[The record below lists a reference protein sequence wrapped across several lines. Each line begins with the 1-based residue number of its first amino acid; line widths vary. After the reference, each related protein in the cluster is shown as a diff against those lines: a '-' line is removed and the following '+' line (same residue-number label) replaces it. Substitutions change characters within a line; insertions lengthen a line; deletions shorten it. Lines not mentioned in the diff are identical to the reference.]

1 MTGMRNALRP
11 ASFTAGTLT
20 LLGTLYFAQGV
31 PFGFFTQALPV
42 VLRESGYSLVQI
54 SAAGV
59 LFLPWGLKFLWAPYV
74 DRYGTRRRWLLT
86 LQSAAAAI
94 ALALSFLDLSS
105 TLQWL
110 FLGIF
115 VMNAVSATQ
124 DIATDGIAVRTLS
137 VAQRGLGNGL
147 QVGAYRIGMVC
158 GGGVLLWLFS
168 FAGWRALFVAMAAL
182 LLIATIPV
190 WLMRGQLSAADAAGE
205 QDADAAG
212 ERDEVDAPARLA
224 ITWWYRLRRPGMFAF
239 IALIIGFKFGNSM
252 GSALV
257 RPFLSDSGL
266 TLGQIALVEGGV
278 SSVAAL
284 GGAAL
289 GAWLSFRYGRRNA
302 LLVGGV
308 SQTLSLGLYVAASM
322 GIGGFPLL
330 VTANITEHV
339 LGGAAT
345 VAVFALM
352 MDASEKR
359 FAGSDYTLIACA
371 VVFAQGAAGLAA
383 GVVGDLFGYTA
394 MFGSALVL
402 SGIGCAA
409 LIVALDRGVGPS
421 GLREVIATRRTA
433 RRRRHP
439 TIGH

>member
-1 MTGMRNALRP
+1 MTNAVRP

-20 LLGTLYFAQGV
+20 LLGALYFAQGV

-42 VLRESGYSLVQI
+42 VLRESGFSLVKI
-54 SAAGV
+54 SATGV
-59 LFLPWGLKFLWAPYV
+59 LFLPWALKFLWAPYV
-74 DRYGTRRRWLLT
+74 DRYGSRRRWLLS
-86 LQSAAAAI
+86 LQVSAAAV

-105 TLQWL
+105 TLRWL
-110 FLGIF
+110 FVGIF
-115 VMNAVSATQ
+115 VMNALSATQ
-124 DIATDGIAVRTLS
+124 DIATDGIAVRTLTA
-137 VAQRGLGNGL
+137 AQRGLGNGL

-158 GGGVLLWLFS
+158 GGGLLLWLFT
-168 FAGWRALFVAMAAL
+168 FAGWRVLFVAMA
-182 LLIATIPV
+182 LLIVLTTVPV
-190 WLMRGQLSAADAAGE
+190 WWMRRQLDAADEDSDPHAERPTPGKLAG
-205 QDADAAG
+205 A
-212 ERDEVDAPARLA
+212 
-224 ITWWYRLRRPGMFAF
+224 WWSRLRRPGMVAF
-239 IALIIGFKFGNSM
+239 ILLIIGFKFGNSM

-257 RPFLSDSGL
+257 GPFLSDSGL
-266 TLGQIALVEGGV
+266 SLPQIALVEGGL

-289 GAWLSFRYGRRNA
+289 GAWLSFRHGRRRA

-308 SQTLSLGLYVAASM
+308 SQTLSLALYVVASL

-359 FAGSDYTLIACA
+359 FAGSDYTLMACA
-371 VVFAQGAAGLAA
+371 IVFAQGAAGIAA
-383 GVVGDLFGYTA
+383 GVVGDLLGYTA

-402 SGIGCAA
+402 SGIGCA
-409 LIVALDRGVGPS
+409 LLLVAMDRGWGPE
-421 GLREVIATRRTA
+421 GLRQVVPPKI
-433 RRRRHP
+433 
-439 TIGH
+439 IVK

>member
-1 MTGMRNALRP
+1 MRNALRP

-124 DIATDGIAVRTLS
+124 DIATDGMAVRTLS

-257 RPFLSDSGL
+257 GPFLSDSGL

-421 GLREVIATRRTA
+421 GLREVIATRRTD

>member
-1 MTGMRNALRP
+1 MTGMTNAVRP

-20 LLGTLYFAQGV
+20 LLGALYFAQGL

-42 VLRESGYSLVQI
+42 VLRESGFSLVKI
-54 SAAGV
+54 SATGV
-59 LFLPWGLKFLWAPYV
+59 LFLPWALKFLWAPYV
-74 DRYGTRRRWLLT
+74 DRYGSRRRWLLS
-86 LQSAAAAI
+86 LQCSAAAV

-105 TLQWL
+105 TLRWL
-110 FLGIF
+110 FVGIF
-115 VMNAVSATQ
+115 VMNALSATQ

-137 VAQRGLGNGL
+137 AAQRGLGNGL

-158 GGGVLLWLFS
+158 GGGLLLWLFT
-168 FAGWRALFVAMAAL
+168 FAGWRVLFVAMA
-182 LLIATIPV
+182 LLIVLTTVPV
-190 WLMRGQLSAADAAGE
+190 WWMRTQLDAADAE
-205 QDADAAG
+205 SDRAA
-212 ERDEVDAPARLA
+212 EPETPVRLA
-224 ITWWYRLRRPGMFAF
+224 VAWWSRLRRPGMVAF
-239 IALIIGFKFGNSM
+239 ILLIIGFKFGNSM

-257 RPFLSDSGL
+257 GPFLSDSGL
-266 TLGQIALVEGGV
+266 SLPRIALVEGGL

-289 GAWLSFRYGRRNA
+289 GAWLSFRHGRRRA

-308 SQTLSLGLYVAASM
+308 SQTLSLALYVVASL
-322 GIGGFPLL
+322 GVGGFPLL

-359 FAGSDYTLIACA
+359 FAGSDYTLMACA
-371 VVFAQGAAGLAA
+371 IVFAQGAAGIAA

-402 SGIGCAA
+402 SGIGCAS
-409 LIVALDRGVGPS
+409 LLTALDRGWGPD
-421 GLREVIATRRTA
+421 GLQQVVSPKNLVR
-433 RRRRHP
+433 
-439 TIGH
+439 

>member
-1 MTGMRNALRP
+1 MRNALRP

-257 RPFLSDSGL
+257 GPFLSDSGL

-421 GLREVIATRRTA
+421 GLREVIATRRTD

>member
-1 MTGMRNALRP
+1 MTNAVRP

-20 LLGTLYFAQGV
+20 LLGALYFAQGL

-42 VLRESGYSLVQI
+42 VLRESGFSLVKI
-54 SAAGV
+54 SATGV
-59 LFLPWGLKFLWAPYV
+59 LFLPWALKFLWAPYV
-74 DRYGTRRRWLLT
+74 DRYGSRRRWLLT
-86 LQSAAAAI
+86 LQCSAAAV

-105 TLQWL
+105 TLRWL
-110 FLGIF
+110 FVGIF
-115 VMNAVSATQ
+115 VMNALSATQ
-124 DIATDGIAVRTLS
+124 DIATDGIAVRTLT
-137 VAQRGLGNGL
+137 AARRGLGNGL

-158 GGGVLLWLFS
+158 GGGLLLWLFT
-168 FAGWRALFVAMAAL
+168 FAGWRVLFVAMA
-182 LLIATIPV
+182 LLIVLTTVPV
-190 WLMRGQLSAADAAGE
+190 WWMRRQLDAADEDSDPHAERPTPGKLAG
-205 QDADAAG
+205 A
-212 ERDEVDAPARLA
+212 
-224 ITWWYRLRRPGMFAF
+224 WWSRLRRPGMVAF
-239 IALIIGFKFGNSM
+239 ILLIIGFKFGNSM

-257 RPFLSDSGL
+257 GPFLSDSGL
-266 TLGQIALVEGGV
+266 SLPQIALVEGGL

-289 GAWLSFRYGRRNA
+289 GAWLSFRHGRRRA

-308 SQTLSLGLYVAASM
+308 SQTLSLALYVVASL

-359 FAGSDYTLIACA
+359 FAGSDYTLMACA
-371 VVFAQGAAGLAA
+371 IVFAQGAAGIAA
-383 GVVGDLFGYTA
+383 GVVGDLLGYTA

-402 SGIGCAA
+402 SGIGCA
-409 LIVALDRGVGPS
+409 LLLVALDRGWGPE
-421 GLREVIATRRTA
+421 GLRQVVPPKI
-433 RRRRHP
+433 
-439 TIGH
+439 IVK

>member
-1 MTGMRNALRP
+1 MADMTNAVRP

-20 LLGTLYFAQGV
+20 LLGALYFAQGL

-42 VLRESGYSLVQI
+42 VLRESGFSLVKI
-54 SAAGV
+54 SATGV
-59 LFLPWGLKFLWAPYV
+59 LFLPWALKFLWAPYV
-74 DRYGTRRRWLLT
+74 DRYGSRRRWLLS
-86 LQSAAAAI
+86 LQCAAAVV

-105 TLQWL
+105 TLRWL
-110 FLGIF
+110 FVGIF
-115 VMNAVSATQ
+115 VMNALSATQ
-124 DIATDGIAVRTLS
+124 DIATDGIAVRTLTA
-137 VAQRGLGNGL
+137 AQRGLGNGL

-158 GGGVLLWLFS
+158 GGGLLLWLFT
-168 FAGWRALFVAMAAL
+168 FAGWRVLFVAMA
-182 LLIATIPV
+182 LLIALTTVPV
-190 WLMRGQLSAADAAGE
+190 WWMRRQLDAADAASDRHTE
-205 QDADAAG
+205 S
-212 ERDEVDAPARLA
+212 ESPVRLA
-224 ITWWYRLRRPGMFAF
+224 VAWWSRLRRPGMVAF
-239 IALIIGFKFGNSM
+239 ILLIIGFKFGNSM

-257 RPFLSDSGL
+257 GPFLSDSGL
-266 TLGQIALVEGGV
+266 SLPQIALVEGGL

-289 GAWLSFRYGRRNA
+289 GAWMTFRHGRRRA
-302 LLVGGV
+302 LLIGGV
-308 SQTLSLGLYVAASM
+308 SQTMSLALYVIASL

-330 VTANITEHV
+330 ITANITEHV

-359 FAGSDYTLIACA
+359 FAGSDYTLMACA
-371 VVFAQGAAGLAA
+371 VVFAQGAAGIAA

-409 LIVALDRGVGPS
+409 LLVALDRGWGPE
-421 GLREVIATRRTA
+421 GLRQVVPPKTFA
-433 RRRRHP
+433 
-439 TIGH
+439 G

>member
-1 MTGMRNALRP
+1 MTVMTNAVRP

-20 LLGTLYFAQGV
+20 LLGALYFAQGV

-42 VLRESGYSLVQI
+42 VLRESGFSLVKI
-54 SAAGV
+54 SATGV
-59 LFLPWGLKFLWAPYV
+59 LFLPWALKFLWAPYV
-74 DRYGTRRRWLLT
+74 DRYGSRRRWLLS
-86 LQSAAAAI
+86 LQVSAAAV

-105 TLQWL
+105 TLRWL
-110 FLGIF
+110 FVGIF
-115 VMNAVSATQ
+115 VMNALSATQ
-124 DIATDGIAVRTLS
+124 DIATDGIAVRTLTA
-137 VAQRGLGNGL
+137 AQRGLGNGL

-158 GGGVLLWLFS
+158 GGGLLLWLFT
-168 FAGWRALFVAMAAL
+168 FAGWRVLFVAMA
-182 LLIATIPV
+182 LLIVLTTVPV
-190 WLMRGQLSAADAAGE
+190 WWMRRQLDAADEDSDPHAERPTPGKLAG
-205 QDADAAG
+205 A
-212 ERDEVDAPARLA
+212 
-224 ITWWYRLRRPGMFAF
+224 WWSRLRRPGMVAF
-239 IALIIGFKFGNSM
+239 ILLIIGFKFGNSM

-257 RPFLSDSGL
+257 GPFLSDSGL
-266 TLGQIALVEGGV
+266 SLPQIALVEGGL

-289 GAWLSFRYGRRNA
+289 GAWLSFRHGRRRA

-308 SQTLSLGLYVAASM
+308 SQTLSLALYVVASL

-359 FAGSDYTLIACA
+359 FAGSDYTLMACA
-371 VVFAQGAAGLAA
+371 IVFAQGAAGIAA
-383 GVVGDLFGYTA
+383 GVVGDLLGYTA

-402 SGIGCAA
+402 SGIGCA
-409 LIVALDRGVGPS
+409 LLLVAMDRGWGPE
-421 GLREVIATRRTA
+421 GLRQVVPPKI
-433 RRRRHP
+433 
-439 TIGH
+439 IVK

>member
-42 VLRESGYSLVQI
+42 VLRESGYSLVHI

-124 DIATDGIAVRTLS
+124 DITTDGIAVRTLS

-168 FAGWRALFVAMAAL
+168 FAGWRTLFVAMAAL

-257 RPFLSDSGL
+257 GPFLSDSGL

-421 GLREVIATRRTA
+421 GLREVITPKASVN
-433 RRRRHP
+433 P
-439 TIGH
+439 

>member
-1 MTGMRNALRP
+1 MTGMTNAMRP
-11 ASFTAGTLT
+11 ASFTVGTLT
-20 LLGTLYFAQGV
+20 LLGALYFAQGL

-59 LFLPWGLKFLWAPYV
+59 LFLPWALKFLWAPYV

-86 LQSAAAAI
+86 LQSAAAAV

-110 FLGIF
+110 FVGIF
-115 VMNAVSATQ
+115 VMNALSATQ
-124 DIATDGIAVRTLS
+124 DIATDGIAVRTLT
-137 VAQRGLGNGL
+137 ARQRGLGNGL

-158 GGGVLLWLFS
+158 GGGLLLWLFS

-190 WLMRGQLSAADAAGE
+190 WRMRRQLSAADVMRDDEAG
-205 QDADAAG
+205 
-212 ERDEVDAPARLA
+212 DAPARLA
-224 ITWWYRLRRPGMFAF
+224 VTWWHRLRRPGVIAF
-239 IALIIGFKFGNSM
+239 IALIVGFKFGNSM

-257 RPFLSDSGL
+257 GPFLSDSGL

-289 GAWLSFRYGRRNA
+289 GAWMSFHYGRRNA
-302 LLVGGV
+302 LLMGGI
-308 SQTLSLGLYVAASM
+308 SQTVSLGLYVVASF
-322 GIGGFPLL
+322 GVGGFPLL
-330 VTANITEHV
+330 LTANITEHV

-359 FAGSDYTLIACA
+359 FAGSDYTLMACA
-371 VVFAQGAAGLAA
+371 IVFAQGAAGLAA

-409 LIVALDRGVGPS
+409 LIVALDRGAGPKE
-421 GLREVIATRRTA
+421 LRTVLADSAPRN
-433 RRRRHP
+433 
-439 TIGH
+439 

>member
-1 MTGMRNALRP
+1 MTNAVRP

-20 LLGTLYFAQGV
+20 LLGALYFAQGL

-42 VLRESGYSLVQI
+42 VLRESGFSLVEI
-54 SAAGV
+54 SATGV
-59 LFLPWGLKFLWAPYV
+59 LFAPWALKFLWAPYV
-74 DRYGTRRRWLLT
+74 DRYGSRRRWLLS
-86 LQSAAAAI
+86 LQCAAAVV

-105 TLQWL
+105 TLRWL
-110 FLGIF
+110 FVGIF
-115 VMNAVSATQ
+115 VMNAISATQ
-124 DIATDGIAVRTLS
+124 DIATDGIAVRTLTA
-137 VAQRGLGNGL
+137 AQRGLGNGL

-158 GGGVLLWLFS
+158 GGGLLLWLFT
-168 FAGWRALFVAMAAL
+168 FAGWRVLFVAMA
-182 LLIATIPV
+182 LLIVLTTIPV
-190 WLMRGQLSAADAAGE
+190 WWMRSQLDAADADSGRRAE
-205 QDADAAG
+205 SDTP
-212 ERDEVDAPARLA
+212 VRLA
-224 ITWWYRLRRPGMFAF
+224 VAWWTRLRRPGMAAF
-239 IALIIGFKFGNSM
+239 ILLIIGFKFGNSM

-257 RPFLSDSGL
+257 GPFLSDSGL
-266 TLGQIALVEGGV
+266 SLPQIALVEGGL

-289 GAWLSFRYGRRNA
+289 GAWLSFRHGRRRA
-302 LLVGGV
+302 LLIGGV
-308 SQTLSLGLYVAASM
+308 SQTLSLALYVVASL

-359 FAGSDYTLIACA
+359 FAGSDYTLMACA
-371 VVFAQGAAGLAA
+371 VVFAQGAAGIAA

-402 SGIGCAA
+402 SGIGCAV
-409 LIVALDRGVGPS
+409 LLFALDRGWGPE
-421 GLREVIATRRTA
+421 GLRQVVPPKTLA
-433 RRRRHP
+433 
-439 TIGH
+439 G

>member
-1 MTGMRNALRP
+1 MTNAVRP

-20 LLGTLYFAQGV
+20 LLGALYFAQGL

-42 VLRESGYSLVQI
+42 VLRESGFSLVKI
-54 SAAGV
+54 SATGV
-59 LFLPWGLKFLWAPYV
+59 LFLPWALKFLWAPYV
-74 DRYGTRRRWLLT
+74 DRYGSRRRWLLS
-86 LQSAAAAI
+86 LQCSAAVV

-105 TLQWL
+105 TLRWL
-110 FLGIF
+110 FVGIF
-115 VMNAVSATQ
+115 VMNALSATQ
-124 DIATDGIAVRTLS
+124 DIATDGIAVRTLTA
-137 VAQRGLGNGL
+137 AQRGLGNGL

-158 GGGVLLWLFS
+158 GGGLLLWLFT
-168 FAGWRALFVAMAAL
+168 FAGWRVLFVAMAVLIL
-182 LLIATIPV
+182 LTTVPV
-190 WLMRGQLSAADAAGE
+190 WWMRKQLDVADAASDHRAE
-205 QDADAAG
+205 S
-212 ERDEVDAPARLA
+212 ESPARLA
-224 ITWWYRLRRPGMFAF
+224 VAWWSRLCRPGMVAF
-239 IALIIGFKFGNSM
+239 ILLIIGFKFGNSM

-257 RPFLSDSGL
+257 GPFLSDSGL
-266 TLGQIALVEGGV
+266 SLPQIALVEGGL

-289 GAWLSFRYGRRNA
+289 GAWMTFRHGRRRA

-308 SQTLSLGLYVAASM
+308 SQTMSLALYVIASL

-330 VTANITEHV
+330 ITANITEHV

-359 FAGSDYTLIACA
+359 FAGSDYTLMACA
-371 VVFAQGAAGLAA
+371 VVFAQGAAGIAA

-409 LIVALDRGVGPS
+409 LLVALDRGWGPE
-421 GLREVIATRRTA
+421 GLRQVIPPKTFA
-433 RRRRHP
+433 
-439 TIGH
+439 G